1 MDATHGIVDRDL
13 LIEVVLGAAQHDF
26 LDGRF

>member
-13 LIEVVLGAAQHDF
+13 LIEVVLGAAHHDLLYGAF
-26 LDGRF
+26 